1 MMVANI
7 RKIWTLFKQE
17 AQKFYGE
24 IFNLR
29 KANELEVWR
38 QYQIE
43 VTKRFVALE
52 NLFVDEY
59 INWYWYNIK
68 ENIKN

>member
-1 MMVANI
+1 MVANI
-7 RKIWTLFKQE
+7 REIWTLFKQA

-24 IFNLR
+24 IFNRR

-38 QYQIE
+38 QCQIE
-43 VTKRFVALE
+43 VTNRFVALE